1 MRHLPLFGLTV
12 TLCLAGFATV
22 AAEPDQKIPPIVPIT
37 QGESHRM
44 LVGGNGTARIA
55 VIDLQ
60 GGLEWLLRVTDDC
73 NDACLTHDG
82 HFLFTYTRGAK
93 MITRQGEPVWQ
104 YRTCDAPVGGEI
116 HSAQPLPNGN
126 VVVAKSGSP
135 PRILEIDRQGTIVAN
150 IVVNTKITNPHET
163 FRQVRKTPEGTYL
176 YGLMAETAD
185 GENKK
190 LYEVDATGKLVRT
203 FPVSRHAFVGI
214 RLPNGNTLVSGGD
227 GHEIIEFDKE
237 AKEVWKITENELPD
251 RSLQYVSGLQRLP
264 NGNTVFVNWQPGG
277 RGVPRLP
284 QITEV
289 TRDKKIVW
297 EYMNYAQL
305 NQLSTVQIIDDNV
318 LKAGPALR

>member
-1 MRHLPLFGLTV
+1 MRNLHLIGLTF
-12 TLCLAGFATV
+12 TLWLSGFTALS
-22 AAEPDQKIPPIVPIT
+22 AESDPKPAPIVPIT

-44 LVGGNGTARIA
+44 LVGGTGTARIA

-82 HFLFTYTRGAK
+82 HILYTYTRGAK
-93 MITRQGEPVWQ
+93 MVTRQGEPVWQ

-135 PRILEIDRQGTIVAN
+135 PRILEIDRQGNIVAN
-150 IVVNTKITNPHET
+150 IVVNTKITNPHAT

-190 LYEVDATGKLVRT
+190 LYEVDATGKLLRT
-203 FPVSRHAFVGI
+203 FPVSLHAFVGI
-214 RLPNGNTLVSGGD
+214 RLPDGHTLVSGGD
-227 GHEIIEFDKE
+227 GHEIIEFDKD
-237 AKEVWKITENELPD
+237 AKEVWKITENELPERPL
-251 RSLQYVSGLQRLP
+251 RSVAGLQRLS
-264 NGNTVFVNWQPGG
+264 NGNTVFVNWQAGG

-289 TRDKKIVW
+289 TKDKKIVW

-305 NQLSTVQIIDDNV
+305 NMLSTVQIIDDNV